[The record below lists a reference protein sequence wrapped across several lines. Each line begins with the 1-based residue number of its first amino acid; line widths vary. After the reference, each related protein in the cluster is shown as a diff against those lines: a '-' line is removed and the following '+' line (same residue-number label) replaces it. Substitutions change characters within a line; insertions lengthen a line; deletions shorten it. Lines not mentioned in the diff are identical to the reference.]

1 MLVYGRRNDF
11 RFLQMLTLPYA
22 KVVLIAAAM
31 LLWLAAAGWAVFS
44 GLRLRRRAMFAKSQA
59 DRLALLLDSA
69 PALPLMVKADGRIEA
84 PARLADWLGLP
95 RLPNFLTDLTGEGI
109 GLAPE
114 DAAALIS
121 DVAVA
126 QKSGR
131 SFARPFQVQGSS
143 RTLLVRGAQAAIGLA
158 ASGAVIL
165 WVFDATE
172 SQAEIGRLGGRL
184 AKLRRDMDALSALIE
199 AAPVP
204 MWHRG
209 ADLRITLVNT
219 AYARAVEAADAD
231 DAVARGLEL
240 VETTS
245 GQSPI
250 AAAAAA
256 RDKGEP
262 ASRTVPA
269 TISGKRKM
277 MQIVDVPLGGE
288 AGVAGY
294 ALDID
299 ALEQAQ
305 SAFRRFVLSQR
316 ETLDQLS
323 AGVAQFGP
331 DRALVFCNMPF
342 QRQFGIKPEWV
353 ADKPEFDRVLERMR
367 EGGRVP
373 ETRDFPQW
381 RNERRAWFNTGL
393 ASEEIWMLPGGTHLR
408 VVAQP
413 QPDGGVMLIFED
425 RTEQAQMASARDT
438 LLRVRTATF
447 DNLFEAMGVFEA
459 DGRLHLWNNRFREIW
474 GFEEAFLA
482 SHPRVDKLAEVAA
495 GMLSNPSRAALIREL
510 VRSATQERKQRS
522 GRLALKD
529 GRHFEFAAVP
539 LPDGNALFTMLD
551 ITDSRKVERML
562 RDKAEALETA
572 DKVKTAF
579 VANMSYELRT
589 PLTSIAGFAEML
601 DKGYAGAL
609 EPLALEYTKAILDS
623 VERLGGLVDKV
634 LDLTQEASAVAP
646 MDRKSVDV
654 TALARTAASE
664 VEARAKTAQIDFAI
678 DVHASAGIIEG
689 DPRRLRDV
697 LVHLLDNALRYTP
710 KQGRVLIH
718 ASGTPERALLVVSDN
733 GPGMDVM
740 AQTRALDLFS
750 RATAPRS
757 DPGAAIGSLGLGLP
771 LARQFVEAHGGT
783 LTLVSEPGQGTAVSV
798 ELPR

>member
-1 MLVYGRRNDF
+1 
-11 RFLQMLTLPYA
+11 MLTLSYTKA
-22 KVVLIAAAM
+22 VLIGCGM
-31 LLWLAAAGWAVFS
+31 VVWLAAAAWAVIT
-44 GLRLRRRAMFAKSQA
+44 GLQLRRRAAFATNQA
-59 DRLALLLDSA
+59 DRLALLLESA
-69 PALPLMVKADGRIEA
+69 PALPLMVKGDGRIEA
-84 PARLADWLGLP
+84 PPRLADWLGLP
-95 RLPNFLTDLTGEGI
+95 RLPNFLSDLSGDGV

-114 DAAALIS
+114 DTNALVI
-121 DVAVA
+121 DVAAA

-143 RTLLVRGAQAAIGLA
+143 RTLLVRGAQAASGLA

-172 SQAEIGRLGGRL
+172 SQAEIGRLGEQVARL
-184 AKLRRDMDALSALIE
+184 KRDFEALSALIE

-209 ADLRITLVNT
+209 PDLRLTLVNS
-219 AYARAVEAADAD
+219 AYAKAVEANDAD
-231 DAVARGLEL
+231 DAVTRGLEL

-256 RDKGEP
+256 RENGAP

-269 TISGKRKM
+269 TIGGQRKM
-277 MQIVDVPLGGE
+277 MQIVDVPLGGD

-305 SAFRRFVLSQR
+305 GALRRFVKNQR
-316 ETLDQLS
+316 DTLDQLS
-323 AGVAQFGP
+323 AGVAQFGS
-331 DRALVFCNMPF
+331 DRALVFCNLPF
-342 QRQFGIKPEWV
+342 QRQFGLKPEWL
-353 ADKPEFDRVLERMR
+353 ADRPELDRVLERMR

-373 ETRDFPQW
+373 ETRDFPLW
-381 RNERRAWFNTGL
+381 KKERRGWFTAG
-393 ASEEIWMLPGGTHLR
+393 ASSEESWLLPGGTHLR

-413 QPDGGVMLIFED
+413 QPDGGLLLIFED

-474 GFEEAFLA
+474 GFEESFLGT
-482 SHPRVDKLAEVAA
+482 HPHVDKLAEVAA
-495 GMLSNPSRAALIREL
+495 AVLTNPSRAAVIREI

-601 DKGYAGAL
+601 DKGYAGKL
-609 EPLALEYTKAILDS
+609 EPLALDYTKAILES
-623 VERLGGLVDKV
+623 VSRLGGLVDKV
-634 LDLTQEASAVAP
+634 LDLTQEAHRIEPMERAP
-646 MDRKSVDV
+646 VDLSK
-654 TALARTAASE
+654 LARAAASD
-664 VEARAKTAQIDFAI
+664 VEARAKAAKIDFAI
-678 DVHASAGIIEG
+678 DVHASAGLIEG
-689 DPRRLRDV
+689 DARRLNQV
-697 LVHLLDNALRYTP
+697 LAHLLDNALRYTP
-710 KQGRVLIH
+710 AKGRVLVH
-718 ASGTPERALLVVSDN
+718 ASGTPQRALLVVSDN
-733 GPGMDVM
+733 GPGMDVA
-740 AQTRALDLFS
+740 AQTRALDQFS
-750 RATAPRS
+750 RAMEPRS
-757 DPGAAIGSLGLGLP
+757 GVEGASVGLGLP

>member
-1 MLVYGRRNDF
+1 
-11 RFLQMLTLPYA
+11 MLTLSYGKA
-22 KVVLIAAAM
+22 VLIAVAM
-31 LLWLAAAGWAVFS
+31 LLWLAGAVWAVVT
-44 GLRLRRRAMFAKSQA
+44 GLQLRKRATFATDQA
-59 DRLALLLDSA
+59 DRLALLLESA

-95 RLPNFLTDLTGEGI
+95 KVPNFLSDLSGDGV

-114 DAAALIS
+114 DAEALVS
-121 DVAVA
+121 DVAAA

-143 RTLLVRGAQAAIGLA
+143 RTLLVRGAQAASGLA

-172 SQAEIGRLGGRL
+172 SQAEIGRLGAQAARL
-184 AKLRRDMDALSALIE
+184 KRDFESLSALIE

-209 ADLRITLVNT
+209 PDLRLTLVNS
-219 AYARAVEAADAD
+219 AYAKAVEANDAD
-231 DAVARGLEL
+231 DAVTRGLEL
-240 VETTS
+240 VETSS

-250 AAAAAA
+250 AAAAVA
-256 RDKGEP
+256 REKGAP
-262 ASRTVPA
+262 ATRTVPA
-269 TISGKRKM
+269 TIGGKRKM
-277 MQIVDVPLGGE
+277 MQIVDVPLGGD

-299 ALEQAQ
+299 ALEQSQ
-305 SAFRRFVLSQR
+305 SAFRRFVSSQR

-331 DRALVFCNMPF
+331 DRALVFCNLPF
-342 QRQFGIKPEWV
+342 QRQFSIKPEWV

-367 EGGRVP
+367 ESGRVP

-381 RNERRAWFNTGL
+381 KKERREWFTSGS
-393 ASEEIWMLPGGTHLR
+393 ASEESWMLPGGTHLR

-413 QPDGGVMLIFED
+413 QPDGGLMLIFED

-459 DGRLHLWNNRFREIW
+459 DGRLHLWNNRFRDIW
-474 GFEEAFLA
+474 GFEEDFLA
-482 SHPRVDKLAEVAA
+482 THPRVDKLAEVAA
-495 GMLSNPSRAALIREL
+495 GMLTNPSRAAVIRDI

-522 GRLALKD
+522 GRLALRD

-562 RDKAEALETA
+562 RDKADALETA

-601 DKGYAGAL
+601 DKGYAGTL
-609 EPLALEYTKAILDS
+609 EPLAQDYTKAILES
-623 VERLGGLVDKV
+623 VGRLGVLVDKV
-634 LDLTQEASAVAP
+634 LDLTQEASNVEPMERAP
-646 MDRKSVDV
+646 VDLSQ
-654 TALARTAASE
+654 LARAAAAE
-664 VEARAKTAQIDFAI
+664 VEARAQKARIDFAV
-678 DVHASAGIIEG
+678 DVHANAGVIEG
-689 DPRRLRDV
+689 DARRLREV

-710 KQGRVLIH
+710 AKGRVLIH
-718 ASGTPERALLVVSDN
+718 ASGTPKRALLVVSDD
-733 GPGMDVM
+733 GPGMDM
-740 AQTRALDLFS
+740 AAQTRALDQFS
-750 RATAPRS
+750 RAMSPRS
-757 DPGAAIGSLGLGLP
+757 EGISGSVGLGLP